1 MGVFSK
7 ISQRKQKQAKAYF
20 ERVVLPIITSASTTD
35 NKCVKSLIHFIAS
48 SISSLNLDLY
58 QRTKNGDRIINWGH
72 NAAKLVAAPNNRYG
86 PTTLMYKMAQS
97 YLVDG
102 NIYLLRKSI
111 DTLDV
116 LFPQYVQITRS
127 ALGFKLYNYALT
139 GETFTENQIIHT
151 FAPQYDDG
159 EKGHSIIEVDRDL
172 IELDNLLYLYIDTYF
187 RNSAGER
194 VVFKLQE
201 GVYKDLKTEAIQ
213 KEFDRYLQE
222 KVNAFAAGKPFTL
235 KSGIEIE
242 SITQTTNKES
252 ELQSLLDRVEAKIAL
267 ALLFPQS
274 LATGNYGNN
283 LIEQQNQY
291 ARQCLFPIT
300 EVQKEGLNR
309 LLTPEERVYLSFE
322 YGFDNLLMPI
332 TKELYEMV
340 IDAARGGILTKN
352 EGRRLLKLPRYTGD
366 QSEVGDVLAWESN
379 LVPALNKN
387 LDLYFANAQQT
398 IEKDKKKSENANPNT
413 K

>member
-1 MGVFSK
+1 
-7 ISQRKQKQAKAYF
+7 
-20 ERVVLPIITSASTTD
+20 
-35 NKCVKSLIHFIAS
+35 
-48 SISSLNLDLY
+48 
-58 QRTKNGDRIINWGH
+58 
-72 NAAKLVAAPNNRYG
+72 
-86 PTTLMYKMAQS
+86 MYKMAQS